1 MDHYNEWILY
11 NSARALPTPVVLSLA
26 YCPISSYLW
35 SGLNLFLVS
44 NSYLSPVSVPLLVS
58 TPGTL
63 TADQPEPWSWL
74 WPVTECWEPSY
85 NQTSGGV
92 KRQEER

>member
-35 SGLNLFLVS
+35 SGLNYFW
-44 NSYLSPVSVPLLVS
+44 SPTLISLQSVFPSWSPPLGHSPLTS
-58 TPGTL
+58 RSPG
-63 TADQPEPWSWL
+63 AG
-74 WPVTECWEPSY
+74 
-85 NQTSGGV
+85 SG
-92 KRQEER
+92 Q